1 MQYLNDTILKYRIIR
16 KKTNDIY
23 FIYVIIWKLLFI
35 VTSSTF
41 IPLCKHLRSLV
52 NPHFFVRN
60 IPIHGELILSP
71 MAGFSDI
78 PFRLICKEFGMAMS
92 YTEVISMDG
101 VLWKNKKTLKLLEFT
116 PNERPVIFQIL
127 GNDEDKIVEACRRL
141 EQLRPDIIDV
151 NMGCSVSDIAG
162 KGAGAGLLKDPAKIG
177 RIFHKLSKTLRV
189 PVTGKIRLGWDD
201 KSRNY
206 LEVARILE
214 DNGASLIAVHGR
226 TRSQFFYGKA
236 DWNAIAEVK
245 QAVKIPVIGNGDVR
259 CVSDIARIK
268 RVTGCDGVMIGR
280 AAIGHPWIF
289 QLKDRDQVSA
299 IDKAELIRRHL
310 TLMLEHYGHD
320 IGVVLF
326 RKHATKYIMGMP
338 HASELRPRLVTCNN
352 HEEIMNLIASHYVRI
367 QKHAAA

>member
-1 MQYLNDTILKYRIIR
+1 M
-16 KKTNDIY
+16 
-23 FIYVIIWKLLFI
+23 
-35 VTSSTF
+35 
-41 IPLCKHLRSLV
+41 
-52 NPHFFVRN
+52 NPSFFVRN

-78 PFRLICKEFGMAMS
+78 PFRLICKEYGMAMS

-101 VLWKNKKTLKLLEFT
+101 VLWKNKKTCKLLEFRQK
-116 PNERPVIFQIL
+116 ERPVIFQIL
-127 GNDEDKIVEACRRL
+127 GNDEDKIVEACRMIEPL
-141 EQLRPDIIDV
+141 GPDIIDV

-162 KGAGAGLLKDPAKIG
+162 KGAGAGLLKNPVKIG
-177 RIFHKLSKTLRV
+177 RIFHKLTRTLRV
-189 PVTGKIRLGWDD
+189 PITGKIRLGWDE

-245 QAVKIPVIGNGDVR
+245 QTVKIPVIGNGDVR
-259 CVSDIARIK
+259 CVADIERMK
-268 RVTGCDGVMIGR
+268 RDTGCDGVMIGR

-289 QLKDRDQVSA
+289 QRKDRDQITA
-299 IDKAELIRRHL
+299 TDKIVLIQRHL
-310 TLMLEHYGHD
+310 SLMLEYYGQD
-320 IGVVLF
+320 IGVILF

-338 HASELRPRLVTCNN
+338 NASELRPRLVTCNSP
-352 HEEIMNLIASHYVRI
+352 EEIIDLITSHYNCI
-367 QKHAAA
+367 KKHVAA

>member
-1 MQYLNDTILKYRIIR
+1 M
-16 KKTNDIY
+16 
-23 FIYVIIWKLLFI
+23 
-35 VTSSTF
+35 
-41 IPLCKHLRSLV
+41 
-52 NPHFFVRN
+52 NPSFFVRD

-78 PFRLICKEFGMAMS
+78 PFRLICKEYGMAMS

-101 VLWKNKKTLKLLEFT
+101 VLWKNKKTCKLLEFRQK
-116 PNERPVIFQIL
+116 ERPVIFQIL
-127 GNDEDKIVEACRRL
+127 GNDEDKIVEACRMIEPL
-141 EQLRPDIIDV
+141 GPDIIDV

-162 KGAGAGLLKDPAKIG
+162 KGAGAGLLKNPVKIG
-177 RIFHKLSKTLRV
+177 RIFHKLTRTLRV
-189 PVTGKIRLGWDD
+189 PITGKIRLGWDE

-245 QAVKIPVIGNGDVR
+245 QTVKIPVIGNGDVR
-259 CVSDIARIK
+259 CVADIERMK
-268 RVTGCDGVMIGR
+268 RDTGCDGVMIGR

-289 QLKDRDQVSA
+289 QRKDRDQITA
-299 IDKAELIRRHL
+299 TDKIVLIQRHL
-310 TLMLEHYGHD
+310 SLMLEYYGQD
-320 IGVVLF
+320 IGVILF

-338 HASELRPRLVTCNN
+338 NASELRPRLVTCNSP
-352 HEEIMNLIASHYVRI
+352 EEIIDLITSHYNCI
-367 QKHAAA
+367 KKHVAA

>member
-1 MQYLNDTILKYRIIR
+1 M
-16 KKTNDIY
+16 
-23 FIYVIIWKLLFI
+23 
-35 VTSSTF
+35 
-41 IPLCKHLRSLV
+41 
-52 NPHFFVRN
+52 NPSFFVRD

-78 PFRLICKEFGMAMS
+78 PFRLICKEYGMAMS

-101 VLWKNKKTLKLLEFT
+101 VLWKNKKTCKLLEFRQK
-116 PNERPVIFQIL
+116 ERPVIFQIL
-127 GNDEDKIVEACRRL
+127 GNDEDKIVEACRMIEPL
-141 EQLRPDIIDV
+141 GPDIIDV

-162 KGAGAGLLKDPAKIG
+162 KGAGAGLLKNPAKIS
-177 RIFHKLSKTLRV
+177 RIFHKLTKTLRV
-189 PVTGKIRLGWDD
+189 PVTGKIRLGWDE

-245 QAVKIPVIGNGDVR
+245 QTVKIPVIGNGDVR
-259 CVSDIARIK
+259 CVADIERMK
-268 RVTGCDGVMIGR
+268 RDTGCDGVMIGR

-289 QLKDRDQVSA
+289 QRKDRDQITA
-299 IDKAELIRRHL
+299 TDKIVLIQRHL
-310 TLMLEHYGHD
+310 SLMLEYYGQD
-320 IGVVLF
+320 IGVILF

-338 HASELRPRLVTCNN
+338 NASELRPRLVTCNSP
-352 HEEIMNLIASHYVRI
+352 EEIIDLITSHYNCLK
-367 QKHAAA
+367 KHVAA